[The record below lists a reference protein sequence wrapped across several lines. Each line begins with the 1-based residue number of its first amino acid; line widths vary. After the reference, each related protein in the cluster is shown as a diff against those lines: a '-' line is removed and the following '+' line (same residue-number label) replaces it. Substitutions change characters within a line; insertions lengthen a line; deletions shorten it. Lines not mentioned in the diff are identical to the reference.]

1 MQAHKF
7 STGGYVVHGAR
18 FCCSAGKFSIWYDAN
33 GAVVDI
39 DAIDKR
45 GRNNR
50 RVPAWVQR
58 KAPMMFARV
67 KLCAER
73 DIWVGWQN
81 GKSA

>member
-7 STGGYVVHGAR
+7 STGGYVAHDVR

-39 DAIDKR
+39 DAIDKM

-50 RVPAWVQR
+50 RVPASVQR

-67 KLCAER
+67 RLFAELT
-73 DIWVGWQN
+73 
-81 GKSA
+81 